1 MDIIASYI
9 EGVVTVKSPPVKD
22 DRGSLRRLFCQKELA
37 PVISERQ
44 VVQINHTVTNNKG
57 AVRGFHFQYPSH
69 AEMKIV
75 RCIKGKVWDVAVDLR
90 QGSAT
95 FLQWFAQELT
105 PENGKMM
112 VIPEGCAH
120 GFQVLENESE
130 LLYLHTAFY
139 NPDAEGGVNVLDP
152 KLAVDWPMEIQDL
165 SDRDCQHPL
174 LSDDFTGVVL

>member
-9 EGVVTVKSPPVKD
+9 EGVVTVKSPPVED
-22 DRGSLRRLFCQKELA
+22 DRGSLRRLFCQKELT

-57 AVRGFHFQYPSH
+57 AVRGLHFQYPPH

-165 SDRDCQHPL
+165 SDRDRQHPL